1 MRRVLV
7 ALVMLPLAA
16 RADDEAQRLRDLLRR
31 TTTEM
36 RALQDQQ
43 STLQASLDEA
53 TQQRD
58 QAQHAL
64 ADRDARI
71 AQLTAAPPPNGPPA
85 VLSQLQVADQSLRT
99 QNAALQAGLAKWQA
113 AYAQAAGIAQA
124 RDAAAKQ
131 LGASAAGGERGL
143 KLCEQKNAELI
154 RTATDILHL
163 YATQDFRS
171 LLLKS
176 YEPVVGFEKVRLENM
191 IQDYEDRIRNATF
204 YPAAAAR
211 AGMAAWPP
219 ARSVA
224 RCCAA
229 WLASPLPPMVATA
242 RR

>member
-1 MRRVLV
+1 
-7 ALVMLPLAA
+7 MLPLAA
-16 RADDEAQRLRDLLRR
+16 RADDDAERLRDLLRR

-43 STLQASLDEA
+43 STMQASLDEA

-64 ADRDARI
+64 ADRDAQI
-71 AQLTAAPPPNGPPA
+71 AQLTAAPPPPKVPPA
-85 VLSQLQVADQSLRT
+85 ALAQLQAAEQSLRT
-99 QNAALQAGLAKWQA
+99 QNAGLQAGLAKWQA

-131 LGASAAGGERGL
+131 LGASAAGGEQGL

-163 YATQDFRS
+163 YTTQDFRS

-191 IQDYEDRIRNATF
+191 IQDYEDRIRSATF

-211 AGMAAWPP
+211 P
-219 ARSVA
+219 
-224 RCCAA
+224 
-229 WLASPLPPMVATA
+229 
-242 RR
+242 